1 MVREKCQTSMKSS
14 SRQRRRVWLRRS
26 SLITLGF
33 QFCLI
38 LLGTTLRFFGY
49 KHKKVKFVEVAVM
62 LLKWAAI
69 LSAFVAAS
77 LGSVLPGKR
86 SDFSMYDNQFSKW
99 VSVFYFGVWPCT
111 KPGKTQ
117 KVVMYTHT
125 TNWKE
130 TLRCSSCIVYE
141 HKRKDAQ
148 DTEGPSNINLSLFA
162 GTGVYRASLSLLM
175 ASVDVYYRPTYIW
188 VALCSVN
195 FRSILPGI
203 NTIWRGNFLLIASIQ
218 FWKNNYWFRC

>member
-99 VSVFYFGVWPCT
+99 VSVFYFGVWQHDSTRWSLKIQCCVT
-111 KPGKTQ
+111 LTQ
-117 KVVMYTHT
+117 
-125 TNWKE
+125 NNI
-130 TLRCSSCIVYE
+130 L
-141 HKRKDAQ
+141 Q
-148 DTEGPSNINLSLFA
+148 SNSDNR
-162 GTGVYRASLSLLM
+162 VYRAVNEKCHNSIRWGKFRY
-175 ASVDVYYRPTYIW
+175 ASSNRRTT
-188 VALCSVN
+188 
-195 FRSILPGI
+195 LPMM
-203 NTIWRGNFLLIASIQ
+203 W
-218 FWKNNYWFRC
+218 